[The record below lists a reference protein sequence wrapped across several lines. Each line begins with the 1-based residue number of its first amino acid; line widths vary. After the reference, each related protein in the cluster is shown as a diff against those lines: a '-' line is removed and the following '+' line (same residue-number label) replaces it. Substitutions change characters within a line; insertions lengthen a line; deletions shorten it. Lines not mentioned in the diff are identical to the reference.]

1 MAGPPPEVVRRA
13 GREPAVPSVLRG
25 HEHRTELGAPL
36 PGSRAGPGRP
46 ATSGSTQRLRSWLPH
61 ARDGPAGRQIG
72 VRTPGVL
79 PAHTG
84 RTIANGG
91 REDMS
96 HARMERIVLA
106 AIAAFAVL
114 LTIKYFPGFES
125 ETAYAGNAFQAI
137 HPDAFAGDAYRG
149 PERTWSQRPFQ
160 LSLIYLVIKFTGEI
174 WLDDRF
180 VAVVSWALCSPA
192 FWASTA
198 SPSCWASPDGGTLDH
213 PHVVPEGPPYPR
225 KQCPAGPPPG
235 RQSLRLRHPHHHL
248 C

>member
-1 MAGPPPEVVRRA
+1 
-13 GREPAVPSVLRG
+13 
-25 HEHRTELGAPL
+25 
-36 PGSRAGPGRP
+36 
-46 ATSGSTQRLRSWLPH
+46 
-61 ARDGPAGRQIG
+61 
-72 VRTPGVL
+72 
-79 PAHTG
+79 
-84 RTIANGG
+84 
-91 REDMS
+91 MS

-180 VAVVSWALCSPA
+180 VAVVYLGLVFAGLLGIDRIA
-192 FWASTA
+192 
-198 SPSCWASPDGGTLDH
+198 SCWASPD
-213 PHVVPEGPPYPR
+213 R
-225 KQCPAGPPPG
+225 RNA
-235 RQSLRLRHPHHHL
+235 
-248 C
+248 